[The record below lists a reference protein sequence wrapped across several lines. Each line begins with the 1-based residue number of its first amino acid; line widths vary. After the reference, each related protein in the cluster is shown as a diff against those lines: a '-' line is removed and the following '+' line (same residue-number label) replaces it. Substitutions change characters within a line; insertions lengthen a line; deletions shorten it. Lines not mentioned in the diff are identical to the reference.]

1 MRTIVL
7 ALAVATAPAMALA
20 CDSPSGSNSATFI
33 LREGD
38 TTWLIGSI
46 KDLKRN
52 KSKLRGHGPALF
64 VRLDGKEYVI
74 DDAAT
79 VDLARAIFQRSEP
92 SDAKQEALERDME
105 ALQRSQD
112 ALDEREDAR
121 EEAGGERD
129 DAAHVKLDAEERALD
144 LRQEELDAVQDEAS
158 TQMELDLE
166 KLAREAIR
174 SGRVRS

>member
-7 ALAVATAPAMALA
+7 ALAVAATPAVALA
-20 CDSPSGSNSATFI
+20 CDSPSGSSSTFI

-38 TTWLIGSI
+38 TTYLIGSI
-46 KDLKRN
+46 KDLKRV
-52 KSKLRGHGPALF
+52 KSRLRGPGPALF

-79 VDLARAIFQRSEP
+79 VDRAREIFQRSRP
-92 SDAKQEALERDME
+92 LDAKQEALERDIE
-105 ALQRSQD
+105 ALQRRQD
-112 ALDEREDAR
+112 ALEEREDAQ

-129 DAAHVKLDAEERALD
+129 EAAHAKLDAEERALD
-144 LRQEELDAVQDEAS
+144 LRQDELDAVQDEAS

-166 KLAREAIR
+166 QLAREAIR
-174 SGRVRS
+174 TGKAL

>member
-52 KSKLRGHGPALF
+52 KSKLRGHGRGL
-64 VRLDGKEYVI
+64 VGQH
-74 DDAAT
+74 
-79 VDLARAIFQRSEP
+79 LAIS
-92 SDAKQEALERDME
+92 
-105 ALQRSQD
+105 
-112 ALDEREDAR
+112 DERLLCLMLLQVCFAVSEKSLDVGRLILTSSFCPAAR
-121 EEAGGERD
+121 EVIPEQ
-129 DAAHVKLDAEERALD
+129 KI
-144 LRQEELDAVQDEAS
+144 S
-158 TQMELDLE
+158 TKSE
-166 KLAREAIR
+166 
-174 SGRVRS
+174 